1 MDPIVSG
8 KVTLNLVFLAK
19 ICAQLTSTVK
29 AHGGYA
35 QKLAALCILIS
46 LKIAADK
53 EYPVMRS
60 MAKTVLV
67 LQGRVTVQ
75 LMWIVKGTGQLVSI
89 PVLTKFSWL
98 QGPRV
103 AKEGSALLLTGK
115 RIYAR

>member
-8 KVTLNLVFLAK
+8 KVTLYLVFLAK
-19 ICAQLTSTVK
+19 ICALLTSTVK

-35 QKLAALCILIS
+35 QKLVALCFSIS
-46 LKIAADK
+46 LKIAVDK
-53 EYPVMRS
+53 ECPVLRS

-89 PVLTKFSWL
+89 HVLTKFSW
-98 QGPRV
+98 
-103 AKEGSALLLTGK
+103 
-115 RIYAR
+115 